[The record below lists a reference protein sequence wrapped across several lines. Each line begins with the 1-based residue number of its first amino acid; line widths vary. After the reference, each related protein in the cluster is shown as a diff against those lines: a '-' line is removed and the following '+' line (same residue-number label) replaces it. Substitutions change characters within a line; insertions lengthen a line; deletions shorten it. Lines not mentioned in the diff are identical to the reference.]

1 MQIFN
6 HFRSNTISRGILI
19 KTCPL
24 EASPVMTTLRYVS
37 LPVAKLFI
45 LFYGIVQTGQ
55 IVVGCQVKPHKN
67 VAISHVSM
75 HIFSQT
81 RLVPAHR
88 KADLIWLGQSQ
99 KRTVFSARGISSLLK
114 PFYYFALSWRHALQP
129 NPAIAPGFSEF
140 WCNIFRNNAVSLGL
154 QVLFNIVKVLCR
166 DIFRNHD

>member
-1 MQIFN
+1 MLVYQLLNYLSYFMVLY
-6 HFRSNTISRGILI
+6 S
-19 KTCPL
+19 
-24 EASPVMTTLRYVS
+24 A
-37 LPVAKLFI
+37 
-45 LFYGIVQTGQ
+45 GQ

-81 RLVPAHR
+81 RLIPAHR

-114 PFYYFALSWRHALQP
+114 LFYYFALSWRHTLQP

-140 WCNIFRNNAVSLGL
+140 WCNIFRNNEVSPGL
-154 QVLFNIVKVLCR
+154 QVLFNMVKVLRR
-166 DIFRNHD
+166 DIFRKHD